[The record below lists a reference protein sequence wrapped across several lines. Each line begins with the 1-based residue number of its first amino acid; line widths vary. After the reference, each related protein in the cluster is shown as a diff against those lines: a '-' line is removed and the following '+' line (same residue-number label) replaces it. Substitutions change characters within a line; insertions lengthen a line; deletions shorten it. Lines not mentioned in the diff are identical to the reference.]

1 MKKMKIYAFPKCYW
15 KCWYKQEFMYQRWS
29 SWIYRYIRKSRL
41 QICNHMKCGAS
52 VIKNKLKVTTP
63 FLFNSASLVDI
74 ETKKAGAFQNIL
86 PKFLK
91 KCIKF
96 YSETL
101 KQIFIDTVISCEFPS
116 ELKKIDDLTKEEDPT
131 KAWYY
136 TPLSAPSFVSQV
148 FERIMAKQISEYVIR
163 FLSPCLCRLGYST
176 CDASDASFSTQQ
188 IVVVLRNK
196 HLYL

>member
-1 MKKMKIYAFPKCYW
+1 
-15 KCWYKQEFMYQRWS
+15 
-29 SWIYRYIRKSRL
+29 
-41 QICNHMKCGAS
+41 MKCGAS

-63 FLFNSASLVDI
+63 FLVNSSSLVDI
-74 ETKKAGAFQNIL
+74 ETKKAGAFQNIP

-131 KAWYY
+131 KA
-136 TPLSAPSFVSQV
+136 
-148 FERIMAKQISEYVIR
+148 
-163 FLSPCLCRLGYST
+163 
-176 CDASDASFSTQQ
+176 
-188 IVVVLRNK
+188 
-196 HLYL
+196 